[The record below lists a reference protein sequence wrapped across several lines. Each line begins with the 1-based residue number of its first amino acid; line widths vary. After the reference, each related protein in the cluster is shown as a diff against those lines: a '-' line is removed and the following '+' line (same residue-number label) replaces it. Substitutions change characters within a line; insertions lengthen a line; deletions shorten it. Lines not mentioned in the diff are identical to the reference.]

1 VRRAYSASSCILWSR
16 VFSAA
21 PRKRDVTVSAT
32 LGLFPNLRR
41 VASSRNRGPRNPNVL
56 CTRFPKPVPNS
67 QTRGMAK
74 RARTAAPCAEDLVS
88 ELVKIGS
95 HPSQKQQMGKPFPLV
110 LSPAKERVSFVE
122 LQEYFLKRHAAIIKA
137 ASEVSCDARV
147 VP

>member
-1 VRRAYSASSCILWSR
+1 
-16 VFSAA
+16 
-21 PRKRDVTVSAT
+21 
-32 LGLFPNLRR
+32 
-41 VASSRNRGPRNPNVL
+41 
-56 CTRFPKPVPNS
+56 
-67 QTRGMAK
+67 MAK